1 MKTDTPDRV
10 TLGEVEPRRP
20 DTLTLYRFRYLSIPD
35 LLPED
40 HAQLE
45 ASIGRFGVTEPLIIL
60 ADHRIVDGQHRHAI
74 ALRLGLAQ
82 VPVRVAAL
90 ADPFAI
96 EWYAAESA
104 LVRRHLTPA
113 RKFQLAEPLARAE
126 AEHARLR
133 KLATLKQLQGRLD
146 ALPSST
152 SLTGKTLQRIAVKI
166 GLSTRVAERIRTVME
181 KGPPGLFERLAR
193 GDITPDAAY
202 RQTIEALEKD
212 GQAKGPVKGPVGR
225 TPHARRPGKKTFK
238 PATPPP
244 RPRMPE
250 ATPAALREIYA
261 TLTGWI
267 EESRGWPAEDQAVFW
282 KSLTLLA
289 SRVDELLQILSQYVR
304 GDPAVPASVG

>member
-1 MKTDTPDRV
+1 MKTDRPDRV
-10 TLGEVEPRRP
+10 PLGEVEQRRP
-20 DTLTLYRFRYLSIPD
+20 DTLTPYRFRYLSIPD

-40 HAQLE
+40 QAQLE
-45 ASIGRFGVTEPLIIL
+45 SSIGRYGVTEPLIIL
-60 ADHRIVDGQHRHAI
+60 ADRRIVDGQHRHAI
-74 ALRLGLAQ
+74 ALKLGLAG

-152 SLTGKTLQRIAVKI
+152 PLKGKTLRRIATKI
-166 GLSTRVAERIRTVME
+166 GISTRVAEQIKTVIE

-193 GDITPDAAY
+193 GDIKPDAAY
-202 RQTIEALEKD
+202 RQTIQALKKD
-212 GQAKGPVKGPVGR
+212 GQDKGPVKGSVAR
-225 TPHARRPGKKTFK
+225 TPQARRPRKKAFT
-238 PATPPP
+238 PAMPPQ

-261 TLTGWI
+261 SVTGWI
-267 EESRGWPAEDQAVFW
+267 EESRRWPAEDQAVLW

-304 GDPAVPASVG
+304 GDPEIPASVG